1 MHMEK
6 KPQNTSAPRDEIVV
20 DKPVTSWSD
29 LWKKEDYWAIW
40 LGALVLIAGLIIYL
54 PNPPK
59 DMESKINAAN
69 AMLKAEA
76 ARAPFK
82 TVAWHEANDS
92 KGKLK
97 ARDEKPG
104 KTIGSYLAKPHG
116 WSDAPLSSFILTEEG
131 AAAKREKAAAKY
143 ETAKTATAETKTLAT
158 AAETAAAAAGFQD
171 DALNQQARDA
181 IKKWRSAAGAE
192 SKAKSG
198 ATAKPYNLIGGLI
211 VLGIVI
217 ALLFAIGTKFLGR
230 SIGEFLLGFPLVF
243 VLAVLAYFLAG
254 QANVKA
260 LGLEYVL
267 WALILG
273 LLISN
278 TVGTPK
284 WVMPAVQTEYY
295 IKTGLVLLGSS
306 ILFGKILLIG
316 LPGIFVTWVV
326 TPIVLITTY
335 WFGQKILKI
344 ESKTLNVT
352 IAADMSVCGV
362 SAAIATAAACRAK
375 KEELTLAVGMSMA
388 FTAVMLFLMPAFIK
402 LIGMH
407 HVLGGA
413 WMGGT
418 IDATGAVVA
427 AGAILSPTAMY
438 VAATIKM
445 IQNVMIGVIAFGV
458 ATYWC
463 LKVDCAPGTKL
474 TVGGAMTEIWARF
487 PKFVLGFIGASVI
500 FSLIYQSMG
509 SDVGKVMID
518 EGVVKG
524 LSSGLMGWF
533 FCLAF
538 VSIGLATNFKDVAKY
553 LKGGKPLI
561 LYVAGQSFNL
571 VLTLAMAYFMFFV
584 VFPEITE
591 KLMAQ

>member
-1 MHMEK
+1 MEAK
-6 KPQNTSAPRDEIVV
+6 
-20 DKPVTSWSD
+20 
-29 LWKKEDYWAIW
+29 
-40 LGALVLIAGLIIYL
+40 LG
-54 PNPPK
+54 
-59 DMESKINAAN
+59 AAN
-69 AMLKAEA
+69 AVLKAEA

-82 TVAWHEANDS
+82 TVAWHEANAA

-97 ARDEKPG
+97 ARDEKLG
-104 KTIGSYLAKPHG
+104 KTIGSYLAKPKG
-116 WSDAPLSSFILTEEG
+116 WTDSPLSSFILTEEG
-131 AAAKREKAAAKY
+131 AKAKREKAAPKY
-143 ETAKTATAETKTLAT
+143 EAATAATAEAKTQAM
-158 AAETAAAAAGFQD
+158 AAEAAAEAAGFQD

-192 SKAKSG
+192 SKAKGS
-198 ATAKPYNLIGGLI
+198 ATAKPYNVIGGLI
-211 VLGIVI
+211 VLGIAI
-217 ALLFAIGTKFLGR
+217 ALLFAIGTKFMGR
-230 SIGEFLLGFPLVF
+230 SVGEFLMGFPLVF

-278 TVGTPK
+278 TIGTPK
-284 WVMPAVQTEYY
+284 WVAPAVQTEFY
-295 IKTGLVLLGSS
+295 IKTGLVLLGAS

-316 LPGIFVTWVV
+316 MPGIFVTWVV
-326 TPIVLITTY
+326 TPIVLISTF
-335 WFGQKILKI
+335 WFGQKVLKM
-344 ESKTLNVT
+344 ESKTLNITVS
-352 IAADMSVCGV
+352 ADMSVCGV
-362 SAAIATAAACRAK
+362 SAAIAAAAACRAK

-388 FTAVMLFLMPAFIK
+388 FTAVMLFAMPAFIK
-402 LIGMH
+402 FVGMH

-445 IQNVMIGVIAFGV
+445 IQNVLIGVIAFGI

-463 LKVDCAPGTKL
+463 LKVDCAPGTNM
-474 TVGGAMTEIWARF
+474 TFGGAMTEIWARF
-487 PKFVLGFIGASVI
+487 PKFVLGFIGASII

-509 SDVGKVMID
+509 SDVGKVLID

-561 LYVAGQSFNL
+561 LYMCGQSFNL

-584 VFPEITE
+584 VFPEVTE